1 MFSSA
6 DVTNF
11 PLNKILNTKRCG
23 PWLTSFLGCW
33 EQTLCKTSS
42 SSICSVSE
50 RASEI
55 HFYSV
60 TMIQKYWQNFQRL
73 LSLRFT
79 WLLRCS
85 SLGPCLVKAKDDS
98 INKQIGF
105 IANIFF
111 ILNKLSNAVWASLV
125 VKSANFISLERIFHF
140 PRIYL
145 FTNASCAQ
153 KHTYFYLDQYKDS
166 ITCGQNVYFKD
177 IYESY
182 SLARTWKHK
191 MLTS

>member
-1 MFSSA
+1 MWPIFHWTKYWTLKGVGLGWLVFLA
-6 DVTNF
+6 VG
-11 PLNKILNTKRCG
+11 NK
-23 PWLTSFLGCW
+23 
-33 EQTLCKTSS
+33 LCKTSS

-50 RASEI
+50 RAREI

-85 SLGPCLVKAKDDS
+85 SLGPCLIKAKDDS

-125 VKSANFISLERIFHF
+125 VKSANFISWKDF
-140 PRIYL
+140 PL
-145 FTNASCAQ
+145 S
-153 KHTYFYLDQYKDS
+153 TY
-166 ITCGQNVYFKD
+166 IPVY
-177 IYESY
+177 
-182 SLARTWKHK
+182 
-191 MLTS
+191 